1 MKHLPTIFGAL
12 LGLLFVAA
20 SVTFLLDMVPEQEP
34 PPEGSFMALFM
45 GALVPSG
52 YMTFVKVCEL
62 VGGLAVM
69 LPKTRGLGVL
79 ILGPIVVNIF
89 AFHVF
94 VAEGAML
101 GDPMLIAT
109 GVLMLAVIA
118 FEAPGLAR
126 FAFKT
131 GRV

>member
-1 MKHLPTIFGAL
+1 MKHVPNILGAL
-12 LGLLFVAA
+12 LGLLFVVGGA
-20 SVTFLLDMVPEQEP
+20 TFLLGMVPEQEP
-34 PPEGSFMALFM
+34 PPEGSTMALFW
-45 GALVPSG
+45 GAFGPSG

-62 VGGLAVM
+62 VGGLAV
-69 LPKTRGLGVL
+69 LVPKTRGLGVL

-109 GVLMLAVIA
+109 GVLTLAVIA
-118 FEAPGLAR
+118 VEAPGLVR

-131 GRV
+131 GG